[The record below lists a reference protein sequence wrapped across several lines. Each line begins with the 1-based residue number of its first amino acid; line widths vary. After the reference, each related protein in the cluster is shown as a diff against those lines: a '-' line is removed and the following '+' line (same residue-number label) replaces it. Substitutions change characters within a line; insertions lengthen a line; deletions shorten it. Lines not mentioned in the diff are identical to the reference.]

1 MFNPEV
7 GTEVP
12 NVNMPVRVDGEFK
25 LLNTKEQFAGKKV
38 VLFGLQAHTLQPVR
52 LTKYQAMIN

>member
-38 VLFGLQAHTLQPVR
+38 VLFGLPAHTLQPVR